1 MKVTILHIRGHSMY
15 QIPTSNLATTYT
27 YISSK
32 TASYAILDTINIIRM
47 LYHQSVPL
55 TNHMLFYMGLPSI
68 ITLVCTYRM

>member
-1 MKVTILHIRGHSMY
+1 MKVTVLYIRGHAMY
-15 QIPTSNLATTYT
+15 QIPTSNLATTYA
-27 YISSK
+27 YMSSK
-32 TASYAILDTINIIRM
+32 TASYAVLDSIIRM